1 MTFIEPAK
9 SALLKWLS
17 APWLLIFFFSCADKD
32 DPTPQVEEDNL
43 VEATVTGTRE
53 AAELRFLIE
62 VSGMDIDPAIVLYD
76 VDIYNVTYIT
86 TYKGQ
91 EIEASGLVVLPKTP
105 DDLPMISFQR
115 GTTVRQSD
123 APSLRSKNSEEV
135 ISYAALASM
144 GFITVVPDMIGFGE
158 SDEIFHPYYVEEPTA
173 TAVIDM
179 LRAAATLAEEKQI
192 TFDNR
197 LFLAGYSQGGYSTL
211 ATHKAIEADPLEG
224 FELIASFPGA
234 GGYDITH
241 MQKYLFA
248 LDTYSDPYYL
258 AYVGLSYQSYYEEP
272 GLLTDFFNEPYASRI
287 PSLFDGVK
295 SGSDINAELT
305 ENIPALVKAEVLTD
319 FETAPKL
326 EALREKFEANSLINW
341 TPTLPIHMYHGD
353 ADMTIPL
360 ENSVVTY
367 QNLLDNGASPD
378 KLELLI
384 FEGGGHGSTV
394 LPYIADLIVKLQA
407 LR

>member
-1 MTFIEPAK
+1 MTFIRPAK
-9 SALLKWLS
+9 SALLKWLF
-17 APWLLIFFFSCADKD
+17 APALVIFIFSCADKD
-32 DPTPQVEEDNL
+32 DPAPRVEEDNL
-43 VEATVTGTRE
+43 VEATVTGSRE

-62 VSGMDIDPAIVLYD
+62 VSGMDVDPAIILYD
-76 VDIYNVTYIT
+76 VDVYNVIYT
-86 TYKGQ
+86 TSYKGL
-91 EIEASGLVVLPKTP
+91 EIEASGLVLLPKTP
-105 DDLPMISFQR
+105 VDLPMISFQR

-123 APSLRSKNSEEV
+123 APSLRSKSSEEV

-158 SDEIFHPYYVEEPTA
+158 SKEIFHPYYVEEPTA

-211 ATHKAIEADPLEG
+211 ATHKAIEAAPLED

-248 LDTYSDPYYL
+248 LDTYPDPYYL

-272 GLLTDFFNEPYASRI
+272 GLLPDFFNEPYASRI
-287 PSLFDGVK
+287 PSLFDGLK
-295 SGSDINAELT
+295 SGSDINAQLT
-305 ENIPALVKAEVLTD
+305 QDIQALVKADVLTD
-319 FETAPKL
+319 FETAPQL

-341 TPTLPIHMYHGD
+341 TPTIPIYMYHGD
-353 ADMTIPL
+353 ADMTVPL
-360 ENSVVTY
+360 ENSVVTH

-378 KLELLI
+378 ELELLI
-384 FEGGGHGSTV
+384 FEGGNHGSTV
-394 LPYIADLIVKLQA
+394 LPYIADLIEKLQA
-407 LR
+407 LK